1 MEFLE
6 IIRKKRDGGKLSREE
21 IEFLVENYVDGNI
34 PDYQMSA
41 FLMAIYFNSLDT
53 EETAHLTESMA
64 ESGDQLDLSRIEGF
78 KVDKHSSGGVGDSVS
93 LVLVPLVG
101 AAGLK
106 MGKLS
111 GRGLGHTGGTID
123 KLESIPGFR
132 VSLSEE
138 EFLERVERTGI
149 AIMEH
154 TSDLVPA
161 DQKLYELRDVTA
173 TVKSLP
179 LIISSI
185 MSKKIACGPDG
196 VVLDVKTGSGAIV
209 DSYQQAE
216 DLASG
221 CVGLGEEVGLNVS
234 ALITDMSQPL
244 GSSVGNA
251 LEVREAIQVLK
262 GEKRG
267 DLREVTV
274 NLTAELLLQSPKADS
289 LEEGL
294 EIAEGK
300 LDSGAALEKFESLIE
315 SQNGDPRVATDPE
328 LLPESEERLEV
339 PAPDSGY
346 VSELNALEIGKGAN
360 LLGAGR
366 SEKGQK
372 IDPAVG
378 ITLNK
383 KLGNK
388 VEANE
393 PLAWLHYND
402 REHLE
407 EVQRMVHG
415 AFTVSDDAVE
425 KPELVKKRLR

>member
-21 IEFLVENYVDGNI
+21 IEFLVERYVEEDI

-41 FLMAIYFNSLDT
+41 FLMAVYFNSLDT

-101 AAGLK
+101 AVGLK

-132 VSLSEE
+132 VSLSET
-138 EFLERVERTGI
+138 EFLENVERTGI

-209 DSYQQAE
+209 DSYEEAE

-221 CVGLGEEVGLNVS
+221 CVGLGKEVGLNVS
-234 ALITDMSQPL
+234 ALITDMNQPL

-251 LEVREAIQVLK
+251 LEVREAIQVLR
-262 GEKRG
+262 GEKSG

-274 NLTAELLLQSPKADS
+274 NLTAELLLQSPKAGT

-294 EIAEGK
+294 EIAEEK
-300 LDSGAALEKFESLIE
+300 LNSGEALEKFESLIE
-315 SQNGDPRVATDPE
+315 SQEGDPRVASNPD
-328 LLPESEERLEV
+328 LLPESEARLEIR
-339 PAPDSGY
+339 APDSGY

-366 SEKGQK
+366 SEKGQEV
-372 IDPAVG
+372 DPAVG
-378 ITLNK
+378 IVLNK
-383 KLGNK
+383 KLGDE
-388 VEANE
+388 VEENE
-393 PLAWLHYND
+393 PLAWIHYNNQ
-402 REHLE
+402 ENLE
-407 EVQRMVHG
+407 EVQRMVQG
-415 AFTVSDDAVE
+415 AFTVSDSSVE
-425 KPELVKKRLR
+425 KPELIKKKLR

>member
-6 IIRKKRDGGKLSREE
+6 VIRKKRDGGKLSREE
-21 IEFLVENYVDGNI
+21 IEFLVERYVDGDI

-41 FLMAIYFNSLDT
+41 FLMAVYFNSLDT

-132 VSLSEE
+132 VSLTEE
-138 EFLERVERTGI
+138 EFLKRIERTGI

-209 DSYQQAE
+209 DSYQEAE

-221 CVGLGEEVGLNVS
+221 CVGLGKEVGLNVS
-234 ALITDMSQPL
+234 ALITDMNQPL

-251 LEVREAIQVLK
+251 LEVREAIRVLK

-274 NLTAELLLQSPKADS
+274 NLTAELLLQSPRADTI
-289 LEEGL
+289 EEGL
-294 EIAEGK
+294 EIAEAK

-315 SQNGDPRVATDPE
+315 SQDGDPRVASNPD

-346 VSELNALEIGKGAN
+346 VSELNALKIGKGAN

-378 ITLNK
+378 IILNK
-383 KLGNK
+383 KLGEA
-388 VEANE
+388 VEENE

-402 REHLE
+402 SEHLE

-415 AFTVSDDAVE
+415 AFMVSDGAVE
-425 KPELVKKRLR
+425 KPALIKERLR

>member
-132 VSLSEE
+132 VSLTEE
-138 EFLERVERTGI
+138 EFLKRVERTGI

-415 AFTVSDDAVE
+415 AFTISGDAVE

>member
-6 IIRKKRDGGKLSREE
+6 VIRKKRDGGKLSREE
-21 IEFLVENYVDGNI
+21 IEFLVERYVDGDI

-41 FLMAIYFNSLDT
+41 FLMAVYFNSLDT

-132 VSLSEE
+132 VSLSEA
-138 EFLERVERTGI
+138 EFLEKVERTGI

-209 DSYQQAE
+209 DSYQEAE
-216 DLASG
+216 ELASG

-262 GEKRG
+262 GEKRA

-274 NLTAELLLQSPKADS
+274 NLTAELLLQSPRADTI
-289 LEEGL
+289 EEGL
-294 EIAEGK
+294 EIAEAK

-315 SQNGDPRVATDPE
+315 SQDGDPRVASNPG

-346 VSELNALEIGKGAN
+346 VSELNALKIGKGAN

-378 ITLNK
+378 IILNK
-383 KLGNK
+383 KLGEA
-388 VEANE
+388 VEENE
-393 PLAWLHYND
+393 PLAWLYYND
-402 REHLE
+402 RENLE
-407 EVQRMVHG
+407 EVHRMVHG
-415 AFTVSDDAVE
+415 AFTISGDAVE

>member
-6 IIRKKRDGGKLSREE
+6 IIRKKRDGGKLDREE
-21 IEFLVENYVDGNI
+21 IEFLVEKYVGGDI

-41 FLMAIYFNSLDT
+41 FLMAVYFNSLDT
-53 EETAHLTESMA
+53 KETAQLTESMA
-64 ESGDQLDLSRIEGF
+64 RSGDQLDLSGIDGF

-101 AAGLK
+101 AVGLK
-106 MGKLS
+106 IGKLS

-132 VSLSEE
+132 VSLSEK
-138 EFLERVERTGI
+138 EFLERIGRTGM

-209 DSYQQAE
+209 DSYEQAE

-221 CVGLGEEVGLNVS
+221 CVDLGKEVGLDVS
-234 ALITDMSQPL
+234 ALITDMNQPL

-251 LEVREAIQVLK
+251 LEVEEALKVLK
-262 GEKRG
+262 GEKKG

-274 NLTAELLLQSPKADS
+274 NLTAELLLQSPLADS
-289 LEEGL
+289 QEEGVAL
-294 EIAEGK
+294 AEEK
-300 LDSGAALEKFESLIE
+300 LDSGRALEKFVELIE
-315 SQNGDPRVATDPE
+315 SQDGNPEIVDDPD
-328 LLPESEERLEV
+328 LLPRSEHVTEIR
-339 PAPDSGY
+339 ANSGGY
-346 VSELNALEIGKGAN
+346 VTELDALKIGKGAN

-366 SEKGQK
+366 SEKGEG

-378 ITLNK
+378 VVLEK
-383 KLGNK
+383 KLGD
-388 VEANE
+388 EAGEGE
-393 PLAWLHYND
+393 PLARLHYND
-402 REHLE
+402 DENLE
-407 EVQRMVHG
+407 EVEKMVAG
-415 AFTVSDDAVE
+415 AFTISDTSSE
-425 KPELVKKRLR
+425 KPPLIIKRLR